1 MKPDKRNNNNPNGGG
16 SNNRRNAFGLVSIVL
31 WALFLTLLF
40 RGCMSSYEQAGT
52 VTVPYTTFREWLVE
66 DKIDKVNVEASQIT
80 FTLRE
85 GVEVELPQEEQE
97 STSQTQE
104 LMQSLIPTRQQDPNE
119 PVQYVTVRLANV
131 SDDELMS
138 LLTQYLS
145 TEEGEYAYTEPADSS
160 LYLLNLFLVYVLP
173 VLIMVGLFWF
183 LFRGVGGKGGIGGM
197 GNGATVG

>member
-1 MKPDKRNNNNPNGGG
+1 MKPDKRNNNNPNRGGG

-104 LMQSLIPTRQQDPNE
+104 LMQSLMPTRQQDPNE
-119 PVQYVTVRLANV
+119 PVQYVTIPLSGV
-131 SDDELMS
+131 DDSELMT
-138 LLTQYLS
+138 LLQQHLPK
-145 TEEGEYAYTEPADSS
+145 GGYAYTDPVDSS
-160 LYLLNLFLVYVLP
+160 SYQ
-173 VLIMVGLFWF
+173 
-183 LFRGVGGKGGIGGM
+183 IGR
-197 GNGATVG
+197 AHV